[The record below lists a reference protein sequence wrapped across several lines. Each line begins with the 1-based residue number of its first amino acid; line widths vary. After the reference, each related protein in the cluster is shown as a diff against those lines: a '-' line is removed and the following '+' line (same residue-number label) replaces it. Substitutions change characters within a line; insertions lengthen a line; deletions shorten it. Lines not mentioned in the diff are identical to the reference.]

1 MRRIHPAI
9 ALIALFAAAAC
20 GRQEPDRSKPAHDE
34 AHQRMGTAVDK
45 TDAATR

>member
-1 MRRIHPAI
+1 MRLALLAI
-9 ALIALFAAAAC
+9 ALIALFSASAC

-34 AHQRMGTAVDK
+34 AHQRMGTAADK

>member
-1 MRRIHPAI
+1 MRLAFPAI
-9 ALIALFAAAAC
+9 VLIALFTAAGC
-20 GRQEPDRSKPAHDE
+20 GRQEPDRAKPAHDQ